1 MAEDILEDQDMKD
14 LVEEFDKVEGEE
26 SVTPES
32 SLEPAAEKPAA
43 DPDEPSREL
52 PETDEAVS
60 EVEETSEPQEGEP
73 VDELTQQLT
82 DLAGIYGMPPELL
95 AGRFTSV
102 DDAKAALELLDQ
114 SYISSAQVPPE
125 QYEEY
130 GEMEEQEYQQ
140 PEEES
145 RRPAAPPSPP
155 QGTEWS
161 ELALDNWDEDDDLPK
176 NLKGL
181 DKNTRIL
188 AERQAR
194 AEEVLMRIEQR
205 ERDQIYRETMGDFN
219 SIMDRVGSKLLGSGD
234 SLTPT
239 QEKNRTEVL
248 QTADYMVAGMHAR
261 NVDLPTK
268 EQLIERAMQLALKT
282 EIGKERALDKASSRR
297 PRDSRRLGMPSRGTD
312 KSVTEMAMQQ
322 SGPLEENQAFLDLY
336 KRLEEEG

>member
-1 MAEDILEDQDMKD
+1 MPEDILEDEKMRD
-14 LVEEFDKVEGEE
+14 LVDEFDKVESDE

-32 SLEPAAEKPAA
+32 SLEPVAERPAA
-43 DPDEPSREL
+43 DPDEPHREL
-52 PETDEAVS
+52 PETDE
-60 EVEETSEPQEGEP
+60 VEETSESQEGEP
-73 VDELTQQLT
+73 ADELTQQLT

-130 GEMEEQEYQQ
+130 AEPGEQEYQQ

-155 QGTEWS
+155 QGSEWS

-205 ERDQIYRETMGDFN
+205 ERAQIYRETMGDFD
-219 SIMDRVGSKLLGSGD
+219 SIMDRAGSTLLGSGD

-261 NVDLPTK
+261 NVALPTK

-282 EIGKERALDKASSRR
+282 EVGKERALDKASSRR

>member
-1 MAEDILEDQDMKD
+1 M
-14 LVEEFDKVEGEE
+14 
-26 SVTPES
+26 TPEC
-32 SLEPAAEKPAA
+32 SLEPAAERPAA
-43 DPDEPSREL
+43 DTDEPPREL
-52 PETDEAVS
+52 PETDEASS

-73 VDELTQQLT
+73 ADELTQQLT
-82 DLAGIYGMPPELL
+82 DLAGIYGMPPEVL

-145 RRPAAPPSPP
+145 RRPAAPPAVP

-205 ERDQIYRETMGDFN
+205 AQEQIYREAMGDFD
-219 SIMDRVGSKLLGSGD
+219 SIMDRSGSKLLGSGD

-248 QTADYMVAGMHAR
+248 QTAEYMVAGMNAR
-261 NVDLPTK
+261 NIALPTK

>member
-1 MAEDILEDQDMKD
+1 MPEDILEDEKMRD
-14 LVEEFDKVEGEE
+14 LVDEFDKVESDE

-32 SLEPAAEKPAA
+32 SLEPVAERPAA
-43 DPDEPSREL
+43 NPDEPPREL
-52 PETDEAVS
+52 PETDE
-60 EVEETSEPQEGEP
+60 VEETSESQEGEP
-73 VDELTQQLT
+73 ADELTQQLT

-130 GEMEEQEYQQ
+130 AEPGEQEYQQ

-155 QGTEWS
+155 QGSEWS

-181 DKNTRIL
+181 YKNTRIL

-205 ERDQIYRETMGDFN
+205 AQEQIYREAMGDFD
-219 SIMDRVGSKLLGSGD
+219 SIMDRSGSKLLGSGD

-248 QTADYMVAGMHAR
+248 QTAEYMVAGMNAR
-261 NVDLPTK
+261 NIALPTK

>member
-1 MAEDILEDQDMKD
+1 MAEDILEDQEMKD

-32 SLEPAAEKPAA
+32 SLEPAAERPAE
-43 DPDEPSREL
+43 DPDEPPREL
-52 PETDEAVS
+52 PETDGASS

-73 VDELTQQLT
+73 ADELTQQLT

-145 RRPAAPPSPP
+145 RRSAAPPAVP

-194 AEEVLMRIEQR
+194 AEEILMRIEQR
-205 ERDQIYRETMGDFN
+205 ERDQIYRETLGDFN
-219 SIMDRVGSKLLGSGD
+219 SIMDRVGSKLLGSGE

>member
-32 SLEPAAEKPAA
+32 SLEPVAERPAA
-43 DPDEPSREL
+43 NPDEPPREL
-52 PETDEAVS
+52 PETDE
-60 EVEETSEPQEGEP
+60 VEETSESQEGEP
-73 VDELTQQLT
+73 ADELTQQLT

-130 GEMEEQEYQQ
+130 AEPGEQEYQQ

-155 QGTEWS
+155 QGSEWS

-205 ERDQIYRETMGDFN
+205 AQEQIYREAMGDFD
-219 SIMDRVGSKLLGSGD
+219 SIMERSGSKLLGSGD

-248 QTADYMVAGMHAR
+248 QTAEYMVAGMNAR
-261 NVDLPTK
+261 NIALPTK

>member
-1 MAEDILEDQDMKD
+1 MPEDILEDEKMRD
-14 LVEEFDKVEGEE
+14 LVDEFDKVESDE

-32 SLEPAAEKPAA
+32 WLEPVAERPAA
-43 DPDEPSREL
+43 NPDEPPREL
-52 PETDEAVS
+52 PETDE
-60 EVEETSEPQEGEP
+60 VEETSESQEGEP
-73 VDELTQQLT
+73 ADELTQQLT

-130 GEMEEQEYQQ
+130 AEPGEQEYQQ

-155 QGTEWS
+155 QGSEWS

-205 ERDQIYRETMGDFN
+205 AQEQIYREAMGDFD
-219 SIMDRVGSKLLGSGD
+219 SIMDRSGSKLLGSGD

-248 QTADYMVAGMHAR
+248 QTAEYMVAGMNAR
-261 NVDLPTK
+261 NIALPTK

>member
-1 MAEDILEDQDMKD
+1 MAEDILEDQEMKD

-32 SLEPAAEKPAA
+32 SLEPAAERPAE
-43 DPDEPSREL
+43 DPDEPPREL
-52 PETDEAVS
+52 PETDGASS

-73 VDELTQQLT
+73 ADELTQQLT

-130 GEMEEQEYQQ
+130 GEMEEQEYQP

-145 RRPAAPPSPP
+145 RRSAAPPAVP

-194 AEEVLMRIEQR
+194 AEEILMRIEQR
-205 ERDQIYRETMGDFN
+205 ERDQIYRETLGDFN

-282 EIGKERALDKASSRR
+282 EVGKERALDKASSRR

>member
-1 MAEDILEDQDMKD
+1 MPEDILEDEKMRD
-14 LVEEFDKVEGEE
+14 LVDEFDKVESDE

-32 SLEPAAEKPAA
+32 SLEPVAERPAA
-43 DPDEPSREL
+43 NPDEPPREL
-52 PETDEAVS
+52 PETDE
-60 EVEETSEPQEGEP
+60 VEETSESQEGEP
-73 VDELTQQLT
+73 ADELTQQLT

-130 GEMEEQEYQQ
+130 AEPGEQEYQQ

-155 QGTEWS
+155 QGSEWS

-205 ERDQIYRETMGDFN
+205 AQEQIYREAMGDFD
-219 SIMDRVGSKLLGSGD
+219 SIMDRSGSKLLGSGD

-248 QTADYMVAGMHAR
+248 QTAEYMVAGMNAR
-261 NVDLPTK
+261 NIALPTK

>member
-1 MAEDILEDQDMKD
+1 MPEDILEDEKMRD
-14 LVEEFDKVEGEE
+14 LVDEFDKVESDE

-32 SLEPAAEKPAA
+32 SLEPVAERPAA
-43 DPDEPSREL
+43 DPDEPPQEL
-52 PETDEAVS
+52 PETDE
-60 EVEETSEPQEGEP
+60 VEETSESQEGEP
-73 VDELTQQLT
+73 ADELTQQLT

-130 GEMEEQEYQQ
+130 AEPGEQEYQQ

-155 QGTEWS
+155 QGSEWS

-205 ERDQIYRETMGDFN
+205 AQEQIYREAMGDFD
-219 SIMDRVGSKLLGSGD
+219 SIMDRSGSKLLGSGD

-248 QTADYMVAGMHAR
+248 QTAEYMVAGMNAR
-261 NVDLPTK
+261 NIALPTK

>member
-1 MAEDILEDQDMKD
+1 MAEDILEDQEMKD

-32 SLEPAAEKPAA
+32 SLEPAAERPAE
-43 DPDEPSREL
+43 DPDEPPREL
-52 PETDEAVS
+52 PETDGASS

-73 VDELTQQLT
+73 ADELTHQLT

-145 RRPAAPPSPP
+145 RRSAAPPAVP

-194 AEEVLMRIEQR
+194 AEEILMRIEQR
-205 ERDQIYRETMGDFN
+205 ERDQIYRETLGDFN
-219 SIMDRVGSKLLGSGD
+219 SIMDRVGSKLLGSGE

-282 EIGKERALDKASSRR
+282 EVGKERALDKASSRR

>member
-1 MAEDILEDQDMKD
+1 MISTTLSINSIPSID
-14 LVEEFDKVEGEE
+14 LC
-26 SVTPES
+26 
-32 SLEPAAEKPAA
+32 
-43 DPDEPSREL
+43 
-52 PETDEAVS
+52 
-60 EVEETSEPQEGEP
+60 
-73 VDELTQQLT
+73 
-82 DLAGIYGMPPELL
+82 LAGIDFELF
-95 AGRFTSV
+95 RDNV

-145 RRPAAPPSPP
+145 RRPAAPPAVP

-205 ERDQIYRETMGDFN
+205 ERDQIYRETLGDFN

-282 EIGKERALDKASSRR
+282 EVGKERALDKASSRR

-336 KRLEEEG
+336 KRLEEDG

>member
-1 MAEDILEDQDMKD
+1 MPEDILEDEKMRD
-14 LVEEFDKVEGEE
+14 LVDEFDKVESDE

-32 SLEPAAEKPAA
+32 SLEPVAERPAA
-43 DPDEPSREL
+43 NPDEPPREL
-52 PETDEAVS
+52 PETH
-60 EVEETSEPQEGEP
+60 EVEETSESQEGEP
-73 VDELTQQLT
+73 ADELTQQLT

-130 GEMEEQEYQQ
+130 AEPGEQEYQQ

-155 QGTEWS
+155 QGSEWS

-181 DKNTRIL
+181 YKNTRIL

-205 ERDQIYRETMGDFN
+205 AQEQIYREAMGDFD
-219 SIMDRVGSKLLGSGD
+219 SIMDRSGSKLLGSGD

-248 QTADYMVAGMHAR
+248 QTAEYMVAGMNAR
-261 NVDLPTK
+261 NIALPTK

>member
-1 MAEDILEDQDMKD
+1 MAEDILEDQEMKD

-32 SLEPAAEKPAA
+32 SLEPAAERPAE
-43 DPDEPSREL
+43 DPDEPPREL
-52 PETDEAVS
+52 PETDGASS

-73 VDELTQQLT
+73 ADELTQQLT

-145 RRPAAPPSPP
+145 RRSAAPPAVP

-161 ELALDNWDEDDDLPK
+161 ELSLDNWDEDDDLPK

-194 AEEVLMRIEQR
+194 AEEILMRIEQR
-205 ERDQIYRETMGDFN
+205 ERDQIYRETLGDFN
-219 SIMDRVGSKLLGSGD
+219 SIMDRVGSKLLGSGE

-248 QTADYMVAGMHAR
+248 LTADYMVAGMHAR

>member
-1 MAEDILEDQDMKD
+1 MPEDILEDEKMRD
-14 LVEEFDKVEGEE
+14 LVDEFDKVESDE

-32 SLEPAAEKPAA
+32 SLEPVAERPAA
-43 DPDEPSREL
+43 NPDEPPREL
-52 PETDEAVS
+52 PETDE
-60 EVEETSEPQEGEP
+60 VEETSESQEGEP
-73 VDELTQQLT
+73 ADELTQQLT

-130 GEMEEQEYQQ
+130 AEPGEQEYQQ

-155 QGTEWS
+155 QGSEWS

-205 ERDQIYRETMGDFN
+205 AQEQIYREAMGDFD
-219 SIMDRVGSKLLGSGD
+219 SIMDRSGSKLLGSGD

-248 QTADYMVAGMHAR
+248 QTAEYMVAGMNAR
-261 NVDLPTK
+261 NIALPTK

-336 KRLEEEG
+336 KRLEEDG